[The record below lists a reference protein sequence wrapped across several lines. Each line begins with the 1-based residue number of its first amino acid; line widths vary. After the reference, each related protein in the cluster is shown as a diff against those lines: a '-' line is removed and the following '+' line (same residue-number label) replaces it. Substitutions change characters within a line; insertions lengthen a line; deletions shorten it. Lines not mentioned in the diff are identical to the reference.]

1 MVRPNCRCFAVDIKW
16 VSILLMDNP
25 WDRRLGFWWIA
36 EDQPELP
43 AILEGPDGPR
53 TYGELA
59 GDAHQIANLFRSLG
73 AHAGDAVGVLADN
86 GNTLI
91 ECSLAAHE
99 SGLRLIP
106 LNTHLTAHELAA
118 IMEHSGAKVLVIGE
132 RFNGLLDGLDAA
144 GLGLAVVAVG
154 TIPGVPSL
162 ADLRIK
168 QPRTPPADRRPGG
181 LFVYTSGTT
190 GKPKGIRRPIPDGD
204 VGQIA
209 NDSATFGRAFD
220 FRPFEGPMLV
230 STGMFHG
237 GSHSYYMG
245 GLHVGHA
252 LVIMAKF
259 EPERTLQLIEQHKVR
274 TGYMVPT
281 QFHRLLQL
289 PEDVCDRYDVSSL
302 HAVVHSA
309 APCPRPV
316 KEQMMAWW
324 GPVIWETYGGM
335 EGAATIAKPHRW
347 LEKPGTVGRAVRGVR
362 LFVLDDD
369 GNELPAGEVGN
380 IYMDNGV
387 GFSYHDDPD
396 QTESAFKGK
405 RFSLGDIG
413 YLDSDGYLFIS
424 DRAKDMIITGGTN
437 VYPAEIEA
445 ALLEHPKVADA
456 GVIGIPDPDWG
467 ETITAVV
474 QLKPGVQPTD
484 ELQVELIAFCKERL
498 ASYKVPRR
506 WEFRDDLPRTEAGKL
521 YKRKIRDEYV
531 AATNTAWT

>member
-1 MVRPNCRCFAVDIKW
+1 MVRPNCWCFAVDIKW

-59 GDAHQIANLFRSLG
+59 GDAHQIANLFGSLG

-162 ADLRIK
+162 ADLRTE

-204 VGQIA
+204 VGKIA

-245 GLHVGHA
+245 GLHVGHG

-259 EPERTLQLIEQHKVR
+259 EPERTLQLIEQYKVR

-289 PEDVCDRYDVSSL
+289 PQDVRDRYDVSSL
-302 HAVVHSA
+302 HAIVHSA

-506 WEFRDDLPRTEAGKL
+506 WEYRDDLPRTEAGKL